1 LAIITQI
8 SLKILPTKVAM
19 QFQKRPS
26 IKNKESSL
34 RLEIE
39 AKLKK
44 VFDPYGVFI

>member
-1 LAIITQI
+1 
-8 SLKILPTKVAM
+8 M
-19 QFQKRPS
+19 QFQQRPS

-39 AKLKK
+39 TKLKK